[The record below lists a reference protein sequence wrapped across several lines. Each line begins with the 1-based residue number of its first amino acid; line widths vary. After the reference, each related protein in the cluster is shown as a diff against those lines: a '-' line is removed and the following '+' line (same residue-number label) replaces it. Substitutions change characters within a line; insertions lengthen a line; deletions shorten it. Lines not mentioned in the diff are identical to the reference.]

1 MAKGHAPSIESS
13 SRPCHRPDGRI
24 DLACRI
30 ATIADRPG
38 IVIPRRTAMLETVR
52 LLCDY
57 TLWADGRMFEAASK
71 LGADQWTKD
80 MGSSLKSA
88 RDTIVHLASAQWI
101 WISRWKGESPKA
113 MWTAIE
119 YPTPASVQARWGP
132 LRSDLASFVEEQ
144 TEDSLRKPLSYR
156 NLKGD
161 PFTYPLGHLM
171 LHLTN

>member
-1 MAKGHAPSIESS
+1 
-13 SRPCHRPDGRI
+13 
-24 DLACRI
+24 
-30 ATIADRPG
+30 
-38 IVIPRRTAMLETVR
+38 MLETVR
-52 LLCDY
+52 LLYDY

-71 LGADQWTKD
+71 LGPDLWTKD

-88 RDTIVHLASAQWI
+88 RDTVVHIASAQWI

-113 MWTAIE
+113 MWTATE
-119 YPTPASVQARWGP
+119 YPTQASVQARWGP

-144 TEDSLRKPLSYR
+144 TEESLRKPLSYR

-171 LHLTN
+171 LHLTNHSTYHRGQVTTLLRQLGAQPVSTDLVLYYAERSKEK